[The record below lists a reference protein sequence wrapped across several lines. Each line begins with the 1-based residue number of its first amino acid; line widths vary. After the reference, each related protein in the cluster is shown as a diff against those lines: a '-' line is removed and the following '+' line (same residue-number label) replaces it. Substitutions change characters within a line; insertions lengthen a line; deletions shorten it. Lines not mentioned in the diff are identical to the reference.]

1 MAGKIRREVI
11 SLEGEDDSS
20 VLEMDGLGIS
30 AVAAIAL
37 ADSDKNS
44 RLLSILLI
52 IFMLYY
58 GRYVFYAR
66 LCCFSLPFELLI

>member
-44 RLLSILLI
+44 RLLSI
-52 IFMLYY
+52 
-58 GRYVFYAR
+58 
-66 LCCFSLPFELLI
+66 